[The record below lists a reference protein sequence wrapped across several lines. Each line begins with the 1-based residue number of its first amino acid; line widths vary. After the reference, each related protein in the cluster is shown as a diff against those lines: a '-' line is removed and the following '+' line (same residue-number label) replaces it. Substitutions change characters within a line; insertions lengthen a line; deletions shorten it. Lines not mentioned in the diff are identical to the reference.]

1 MEGLPNQKGDPK
13 LEQQEEN
20 TGPCKALSSRKDR
33 VRKHLKETRG
43 YCKADHSILIASN
56 TSKETWR
63 ERASW
68 WLLSRCTNLRRLVSF
83 HNNGVEAGSQRKRKL
98 VCTLESNN

>member
-20 TGPCKALSSRKDR
+20 SGPCIALFSRKDR

-56 TSKETWR
+56 TSR
-63 ERASW
+63 DMERKGIM
-68 WLLSRCTNLRRLVSF
+68 V
-83 HNNGVEAGSQRKRKL
+83 VAG
-98 VCTLESNN
+98 